1 MIEKITRRILIP
13 IGIFIL
19 LLLGMAYFDYIP
31 LKLFNID
38 INKFSQDMK
47 ILYMFCCDIG
57 FMIILFFLYKEV
69 LIRDFKAFF
78 KKFKE
83 NIDLSFKYYFLG
95 LAFMMVS
102 NIVISIFF
110 SGANANNENTIREL
124 INLYPLYMIFS
135 VSIYAPFT
143 EELIFRKSIK
153 DMVISYKD
161 SKITKYMYIVISGL
175 IFGSLHVLGMA
186 TSILDYLYIIPYTS
200 LGIAFASLYYKSDNI
215 FSSMCMHMV
224 HNTVAIILLLMVG
237 I

>member
-1 MIEKITRRILIP
+1 
-13 IGIFIL
+13 
-19 LLLGMAYFDYIP
+19 
-31 LKLFNID
+31 
-38 INKFSQDMK
+38 
-47 ILYMFCCDIG
+47 
-57 FMIILFFLYKEV
+57 
-69 LIRDFKAFF
+69 
-78 KKFKE
+78 
-83 NIDLSFKYYFLG
+83 
-95 LAFMMVS
+95 
-102 NIVISIFF
+102 
-110 SGANANNENTIREL
+110 
-124 INLYPLYMIFS
+124 MIFS

-215 FSSMCMHMV
+215 FSSMCMHRV